1 MSSKIMEI
9 PVNDLLRSLEVGYK
23 DYKESLKNDTGVE
36 DLAHVKGYCT
46 TIEQILVAYGEV
58 TSSEIMELKNPI
70 IGNISLRRKKLVD
83 YDTPT
88 YIRKQKN

>member
-1 MSSKIMEI
+1 MNNKVMQI
-9 PVNDLLRSLEVGYK
+9 PVSDLAKALEDGYK
-23 DYKESLKNDTGVE
+23 DYKESLKKDTGAE
-36 DLAHVKGYCT
+36 DLAHVKGFCT

>member
-1 MSSKIMEI
+1 MNNKIMQI
-9 PVNDLLRSLEVGYK
+9 PVNDLLRALEDGYK
-23 DYKESLKNDTGVE
+23 DYKESLKNDTGAE
-36 DLAHVKGYCT
+36 DLAHVKGFCT

-58 TSSEIMELKNPI
+58 TSSEILELKNPI

-88 YIRKQKN
+88 YIRKQKD

>member
-1 MSSKIMEI
+1 MQI
-9 PVNDLLRSLEVGYK
+9 PVNDLLGSLEDGYK
-23 DYKESLKNDTGVE
+23 DYKESLKSDTGAE
-36 DLAHVKGYCT
+36 DLAHIKGFCT
-46 TIEQILVAYGEV
+46 TIEQILVAYSEV

-88 YIRKQKN
+88 YIRKQKD